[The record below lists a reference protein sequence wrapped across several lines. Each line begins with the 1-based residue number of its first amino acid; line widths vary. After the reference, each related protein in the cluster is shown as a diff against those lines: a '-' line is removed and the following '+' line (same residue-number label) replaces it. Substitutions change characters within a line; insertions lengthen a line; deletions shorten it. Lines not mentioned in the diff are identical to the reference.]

1 MDTRSSFHVARQLR
15 HVLVALPAF
24 AAALGLCLTVASPLA
39 APRQDH
45 ALLMELANRELAH
58 CQDEL
63 GKLRRI
69 GASDDQSVDQSIKTM
84 AAQLAAAAEAQCQK
98 LKAAIDAAAE
108 PDAERRTSDTAA
120 PRPSPGPPLAQQNQ
134 NTPAPAVTAKD
145 TPAPT
150 PSLPPGQH
158 KAVAAQPAAGEP
170 TAPAVQASAV
180 MLAIHFAAAS
190 EQARGAADALAAR
203 FGSGFQRAKTH
214 AEPETPP
221 TALVRYSDQADREV
235 ATSIAHELAQHRY
248 PWRLERQAAGKS
260 SATERSVE
268 VWIPAAQRNPATDAG
283 PSESGPRRS
292 RKR

>member
-108 PDAERRTSDTAA
+108 PDAERRPSDTAA
-120 PRPSPGPPLAQQNQ
+120 PRPSPGPPLAQNQ
-134 NTPAPAVTAKD
+134 NTPAPAITGKD
-145 TPAPT
+145 TPAVA
-150 PSLPPGQH
+150 PSPPPRQQNP
-158 KAVAAQPAAGEP
+158 VEAQPATGEP
-170 TAPAVQASAV
+170 AAPALQAPAA

-260 SATERSVE
+260 GAAERSVE

-283 PSESGPRRS
+283 PSESGPRPS